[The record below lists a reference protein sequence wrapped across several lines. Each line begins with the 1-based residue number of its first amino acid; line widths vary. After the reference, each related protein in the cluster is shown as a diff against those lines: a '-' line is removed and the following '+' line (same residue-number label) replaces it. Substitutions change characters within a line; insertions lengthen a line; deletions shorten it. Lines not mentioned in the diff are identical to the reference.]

1 MSEARAELP
10 ALVISS
16 EAFLGRS
23 APYARRPIQKH
34 FSQKRVAQPV
44 RLSESVF
51 PVKFDLSASSTHW
64 PMMSVSVFGAAYL
77 SASVAD

>member
-10 ALVISS
+10 VLSS
-16 EAFLGRS
+16 HRKAFLGRS
-23 APYARRPIQKH
+23 APYVRRPTQKH
-34 FSQKRVAQPV
+34 FSQKRVAPPV
-44 RLSESVF
+44 RLSESAF
-51 PVKFDLSASSTHW
+51 PVKCDLSASSTHW